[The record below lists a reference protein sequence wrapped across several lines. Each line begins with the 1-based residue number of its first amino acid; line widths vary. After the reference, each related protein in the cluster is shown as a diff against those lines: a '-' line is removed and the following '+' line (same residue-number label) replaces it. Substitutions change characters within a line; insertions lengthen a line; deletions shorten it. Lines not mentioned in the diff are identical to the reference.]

1 MLLPS
6 PKKLRRGQEA
16 GYLIIRRKSIMKKKT
31 GIIVTSVMSIAC
43 CASLITGATFALFT
57 SESKVNIAVT
67 SGKVDVKA
75 TIDETSVETY
85 SGQWNETTKV
95 YDSVKQA
102 EGAFSSTAARP

>member
-1 MLLPS
+1 MKNKVLLT
-6 PKKLRRGQEA
+6 
-16 GYLIIRRKSIMKKKT
+16 SIL
-31 GIIVTSVMSIAC
+31 SISS